1 MDRKRIFKRVG
12 IIVLVLLNIA
22 CDQLSKDVV
31 RKNVRPYDFIE
42 IVGDHFILTN
52 VENTGAIMGFGA
64 NLAPI
69 FKLIFLQF
77 LPVMVLA
84 ILLFRILQRSQH
96 DKWLILAL
104 TFVIGGGMGNLIDR
118 IAYGSVTDFF
128 QLQWGFL
135 KTGIFNLADVSVT
148 LGVLLILL
156 VSLRHKKI
164 AR

>member
-1 MDRKRIFKRVG
+1 M
-12 IIVLVLLNIA
+12 
-22 CDQLSKDVV
+22 SKDVV